1 MKIKDIKI
9 ENGIIS
15 IILDSNTAVSK
26 VYIDNLYN
34 DENKYSAKDEE
45 HTYAISN
52 FTQADTLITI
62 DSKTLSPELD
72 TSAFTVLIDG
82 VLGFYYDDRE
92 LYYKEIDLL
101 TAYCSTCL
109 DKEQKERVVLFTL
122 KQQLLQ
128 YAISNNL
135 IEDQIAYYNDLAR
148 MLEIDVKHNA
158 QALCSGKCKRIVKCS
173 NGGCSLC

>member
-9 ENGIIS
+9 EDGIIN

-34 DENKYSAKDEE
+34 DKNKYSAKDEE

-72 TSAFTVLIDG
+72 TSAFTVLVDG

-92 LYYKEIDLL
+92 LYYKEIELL
-101 TAYCSTCL
+101 TTYCSTCL
-109 DKEQKERVVLFTL
+109 DKEQKERMVLFTL

-128 YAISNNL
+128 YAISNDL
-135 IEDQIAYYNDLAR
+135 IEDQIAYYTDLAR

-158 QALCSGKCKRIVKCS
+158 QVLCSGKCKRIVKCS
-173 NGGCSLC
+173 NGSCSLC